1 MVSQVGSMAPMPNYN
16 NPLSATNT
24 MPASNG
30 SVFDYANPLAT
41 GTAYDNDMFMPDF
54 LKTPVINGQAQQAQA
69 QAQVQPQAQA
79 QVQPQTQAQV
89 QNTQADLT
97 QQAPQYQQPVQ
108 TVSQQPVT
116 QPQYDVNQQQV
127 AQQPQYDVANPQQ
140 QTTATQNPQ
149 FTGSGLN
156 GCLAEPQGDD
166 VDYTKSGN
174 PYKKASFGKKSGAV
188 LGFLAPIASH
198 LISGSKEWKQLF
210 KTCPLLAIAG
220 FGIGYLV
227 DSCTEANRA
236 NAADAAAKQAKQ
248 SQILAQSSQQKM
260 SAVA

>member
-54 LKTPVINGQAQQAQA
+54 LKTPVINGQAQ
-69 QAQVQPQAQA
+69 VQPQAQA
-79 QVQPQTQAQV
+79 QA
-89 QNTQADLT
+89 QNTQTDST
-97 QQAPQYQQPVQ
+97 QQVPQSQQPVQ

-116 QPQYDVNQQQV
+116 QPQYDVTPQQV
-127 AQQPQYDVANPQQ
+127 AQPQYDVANPQQ

-149 FTGSGLN
+149 FTGSELN

>member
-16 NPLSATNT
+16 NQLVATNT
-24 MPASNG
+24 MPANNN

-41 GTAYDNDMFMPDF
+41 GTTYDNDMFMPDF
-54 LKTPVINGQAQQAQA
+54 LKTPVITGQAQQA
-69 QAQVQPQAQA
+69 QAQVQPQAQNN
-79 QVQPQTQAQV
+79 QTY
-89 QNTQADLT
+89 LT
-97 QQAPQYQQPVQ
+97 QQVPQ
-108 TVSQQPVT
+108 SQQPVT
-116 QPQYDVNQQQV
+116 QPQYDVTQQQV
-127 AQQPQYDVANPQQ
+127 AQPQYDVTQQQVAQPQYDVANPQQ
-140 QTTATQNPQ
+140 QTVATQNPQ
-149 FTGSGLN
+149 FTGSELN

-220 FGIGYLV
+220 FGIGYLA
-227 DSCTEANRA
+227 DSCTESNRA

-248 SQILAQSSQQKM
+248 SQILAQSPQQQM

>member
-24 MPASNG
+24 MATNNN

-41 GTAYDNDMFMPDF
+41 GTAYDNDMFMPNF
-54 LKTPVINGQAQQAQA
+54 LKTPVITGQAQQA
-69 QAQVQPQAQA
+69 QAQVQPQAQNN
-79 QVQPQTQAQV
+79 QTY
-89 QNTQADLT
+89 LT
-97 QQAPQYQQPVQ
+97 QQVPQ
-108 TVSQQPVT
+108 SQQPVT
-116 QPQYDVNQQQV
+116 
-127 AQQPQYDVANPQQ
+127 QPQYDVANPQQ
-140 QTTATQNPQ
+140 QTVATQNPQ
-149 FTGSGLN
+149 FTGSELN

-227 DSCTEANRA
+227 DSCTESNRA

-248 SQILAQSSQQKM
+248 SQILAQSPQQQM

>member
-16 NPLSATNT
+16 NPLCATNT

-41 GTAYDNDMFMPDF
+41 GTTYDNDMFMPNF
-54 LKTPVINGQAQQAQA
+54 LKTPVITGQAQQA

-79 QVQPQTQAQV
+79 Q
-89 QNTQADLT
+89 NTQTDLT
-97 QQAPQYQQPVQ
+97 QQVPQ
-108 TVSQQPVT
+108 S
-116 QPQYDVNQQQV
+116 QQQV
-127 AQQPQYDVANPQQ
+127 AQPQYDVANPQQ
-140 QTTATQNPQ
+140 QTVATQNPQ
-149 FTGSGLN
+149 FTGSELN

-166 VDYTKSGN
+166 VNYTKSGN

-227 DSCTEANRA
+227 DSCTESNRA

-248 SQILAQSSQQKM
+248 SQILAQSPQQQM

>member
-16 NPLSATNT
+16 NPLFATNT

-30 SVFDYANPLAT
+30 SVFNYANPLAT

-54 LKTPVINGQAQQAQA
+54 LKTPVITGQAQQPQAQA
-69 QAQVQPQAQA
+69 QAQ
-79 QVQPQTQAQV
+79 
-89 QNTQADLT
+89 NTQTDLT
-97 QQAPQYQQPVQ
+97 QQVPQSQQPVQTVSQQPVQ

-116 QPQYDVNQQQV
+116 QPQYDVTQQQV
-127 AQQPQYDVANPQQ
+127 AQPQYDVANPQQ

-149 FTGSGLN
+149 FTGSELN
-156 GCLAEPQGDD
+156 GCLADTQSDD

>member
-16 NPLSATNT
+16 NPLCATNT
-24 MPASNG
+24 MATNNN

-41 GTAYDNDMFMPDF
+41 GTTYDNDMFMPDF
-54 LKTPVINGQAQQAQA
+54 LKTPVITGQAQQT
-69 QAQVQPQAQA
+69 QAQVQPQAQNN
-79 QVQPQTQAQV
+79 QTY
-89 QNTQADLT
+89 LT
-97 QQAPQYQQPVQ
+97 QQVPQ
-108 TVSQQPVT
+108 S
-116 QPQYDVNQQQV
+116 QQQV
-127 AQQPQYDVANPQQ
+127 AQPQYDVANPQQ
-140 QTTATQNPQ
+140 QTVATQNPQ
-149 FTGSGLN
+149 FTGSELN

-220 FGIGYLV
+220 FGIGYLA
-227 DSCTEANRA
+227 DSCTESNRA

-248 SQILAQSSQQKM
+248 SQILAQSPQQQM

>member
-69 QAQVQPQAQA
+69 QAQ
-79 QVQPQTQAQV
+79 
-89 QNTQADLT
+89 NTQTDLT
-97 QQAPQYQQPVQ
+97 QQVPQSQQPVQ

-116 QPQYDVNQQQV
+116 QPQYDVTPQQV

-149 FTGSGLN
+149 FTGSELN

>member
-54 LKTPVINGQAQQAQA
+54 LKTPVINGQAQ
-69 QAQVQPQAQA
+69 VQPQAQA
-79 QVQPQTQAQV
+79 QA
-89 QNTQADLT
+89 QNTQTDLT
-97 QQAPQYQQPVQ
+97 QQVSQSQQPVQ
-108 TVSQQPVT
+108 TVSQQPVA
-116 QPQYDVNQQQV
+116 QPQYDVTPQQV
-127 AQQPQYDVANPQQ
+127 AQPQYDVANPQQ

-149 FTGSGLN
+149 FTGSELN
-156 GCLAEPQGDD
+156 GCLADTQSDD

-227 DSCTEANRA
+227 DSCIEANRA
-236 NAADAAAKQAKQ
+236 NAADAAAKQDKQ

>member
-54 LKTPVINGQAQQAQA
+54 LKTPVITGQAQQA

-79 QVQPQTQAQV
+79 QA
-89 QNTQADLT
+89 QNTQTDLT
-97 QQAPQYQQPVQ
+97 QQVPQ
-108 TVSQQPVT
+108 SQQPVT
-116 QPQYDVNQQQV
+116 QPQYDITQQQV
-127 AQQPQYDVANPQQ
+127 AQPQYDVANPQQ
-140 QTTATQNPQ
+140 QTVATQNPQ
-149 FTGSGLN
+149 FTGSELN
-156 GCLAEPQGDD
+156 GCLADTQGDD

-236 NAADAAAKQAKQ
+236 NAADAAAKQDKQ

>member
-16 NPLSATNT
+16 NPLCATNT

-54 LKTPVINGQAQQAQA
+54 LKTPVITGQAQQA

-79 QVQPQTQAQV
+79 Q
-89 QNTQADLT
+89 NTQTDLT
-97 QQAPQYQQPVQ
+97 QQVPQSQQPVQ
-108 TVSQQPVT
+108 TVSQQPVA
-116 QPQYDVNQQQV
+116 QPQYDVTQQQV

-149 FTGSGLN
+149 FTGSELN
-156 GCLAEPQGDD
+156 GCLAEPQSDD

-198 LISGSKEWKQLF
+198 LIRGSKEWKQLF

>member
-1 MVSQVGSMAPMPNYN
+1 MVSLKLNYLLGKVKIMVSQVGSMAPMPNYN
-16 NPLSATNT
+16 NPLCATNT

-69 QAQVQPQAQA
+69 QVQPQAQA
-79 QVQPQTQAQV
+79 Q
-89 QNTQADLT
+89 NTQTDLT
-97 QQAPQYQQPVQ
+97 QQVPQ
-108 TVSQQPVT
+108 SQQPVT
-116 QPQYDVNQQQV
+116 QPQYDVTQQQV
-127 AQQPQYDVANPQQ
+127 AQPQYDVANPQQ

-149 FTGSGLN
+149 FTGSELN

>member
-16 NPLSATNT
+16 NPLCATNT

-30 SVFDYANPLAT
+30 SVFNYANPLAT

-54 LKTPVINGQAQQAQA
+54 LKTPVITGQAQQA

-79 QVQPQTQAQV
+79 Q
-89 QNTQADLT
+89 NTQTDLT
-97 QQAPQYQQPVQ
+97 QQVPQSQQPVQ
-108 TVSQQPVT
+108 TVSQQVT
-116 QPQYDVNQQQV
+116 QPQYDVTQQQV
-127 AQQPQYDVANPQQ
+127 AQPQYDVANPQQ

-149 FTGSGLN
+149 FTGSELN
-156 GCLAEPQGDD
+156 GCLADTQSGD

>member
-54 LKTPVINGQAQQAQA
+54 LKTPVITGQAQQA

-79 QVQPQTQAQV
+79 QVPAQAQA
-89 QNTQADLT
+89 QNTQTDLT
-97 QQAPQYQQPVQ
+97 QQVPQSQQPVQ

-116 QPQYDVNQQQV
+116 QPQNDVTPQQV
-127 AQQPQYDVANPQQ
+127 AQPQYDVANPQQ

-149 FTGSGLN
+149 FTGSELN

>member
-1 MVSQVGSMAPMPNYN
+1 MVSQVGSMAPIPNYN

-54 LKTPVINGQAQQAQA
+54 LKTPVITGQAQQA

-79 QVQPQTQAQV
+79 Q
-89 QNTQADLT
+89 NTQTDLT
-97 QQAPQYQQPVQ
+97 QQVPQ
-108 TVSQQPVT
+108 SQQPVT
-116 QPQYDVNQQQV
+116 QPQYDVTQQQV
-127 AQQPQYDVANPQQ
+127 AQPQYDVANPQQ
-140 QTTATQNPQ
+140 QTVATQNPQ
-149 FTGSGLN
+149 FTGSELN

-236 NAADAAAKQAKQ
+236 NAADAAAKQDKQ

>member
-69 QAQVQPQAQA
+69 QVQPQAQA
-79 QVQPQTQAQV
+79 QAQPQA
-89 QNTQADLT
+89 QNTQTDLT
-97 QQAPQYQQPVQ
+97 QQVPQ
-108 TVSQQPVT
+108 SQQPVT
-116 QPQYDVNQQQV
+116 QPQYDVTPQQV
-127 AQQPQYDVANPQQ
+127 AQPQYDVANPQQ

-149 FTGSGLN
+149 FTGSELN
-156 GCLAEPQGDD
+156 GCLADTQSDD

>member
-16 NPLSATNT
+16 NPLCATNT

-30 SVFDYANPLAT
+30 SVFNYANPLAT

-54 LKTPVINGQAQQAQA
+54 LKTPVITGQAQQAQA
-69 QAQVQPQAQA
+69 QPQAQA
-79 QVQPQTQAQV
+79 QA
-89 QNTQADLT
+89 QNTQTDLT
-97 QQAPQYQQPVQ
+97 QQVPQ
-108 TVSQQPVT
+108 SQQPVT
-116 QPQYDVNQQQV
+116 QPQYYVTQQQV
-127 AQQPQYDVANPQQ
+127 AQPQYDVANPQQ

-149 FTGSGLN
+149 FTGSELN
-156 GCLAEPQGDD
+156 GCLADTQSDD

>member
-16 NPLSATNT
+16 NPLCATNT

-54 LKTPVINGQAQQAQA
+54 LKTPVITGQAQQAQA
-69 QAQVQPQAQA
+69 QAQA
-79 QVQPQTQAQV
+79 
-89 QNTQADLT
+89 QNTQTDLT
-97 QQAPQYQQPVQ
+97 QQVPQSQQPVQ

-116 QPQYDVNQQQV
+116 QPQYDVTQQQV

-140 QTTATQNPQ
+140 QTTTQNPQ
-149 FTGSGLN
+149 FTGSELN

-236 NAADAAAKQAKQ
+236 NAADAAAKQDKQ

>member
-54 LKTPVINGQAQQAQA
+54 LKTPVITGQAQQAQA
-69 QAQVQPQAQA
+69 Q
-79 QVQPQTQAQV
+79 
-89 QNTQADLT
+89 NTQTDLT
-97 QQAPQYQQPVQ
+97 QQVPQSQQPVQ

-116 QPQYDVNQQQV
+116 QPQYDVTPQQV
-127 AQQPQYDVANPQQ
+127 AQPQYDVANPQQ

-149 FTGSGLN
+149 FTGSELN
-156 GCLAEPQGDD
+156 GCLADPQGDD

>member
-16 NPLSATNT
+16 NPLCATNT

-54 LKTPVINGQAQQAQA
+54 LKTPVINGQAQQPQQAQAQQPQQA

-79 QVQPQTQAQV
+79 QA
-89 QNTQADLT
+89 QNTQTDLT
-97 QQAPQYQQPVQ
+97 QQVPQ
-108 TVSQQPVT
+108 SQQPVA
-116 QPQYDVNQQQV
+116 QPQYDVTPQQV
-127 AQQPQYDVANPQQ
+127 AQPQYDVANPQQ

-149 FTGSGLN
+149 FTGSELN
-156 GCLAEPQGDD
+156 GCLADTQSDD

>member
-1 MVSQVGSMAPMPNYN
+1 MVRLKLNYLLGKVKIMVSQVGSMAPMPNYN

-24 MPASNG
+24 MATNNN

-41 GTAYDNDMFMPDF
+41 GTTYDNDMFMPDF

-69 QAQVQPQAQA
+69 QVQPQAQNN
-79 QVQPQTQAQV
+79 QTY
-89 QNTQADLT
+89 LT
-97 QQAPQYQQPVQ
+97 QQVPQ
-108 TVSQQPVT
+108 SQQPVT
-116 QPQYDVNQQQV
+116 
-127 AQQPQYDVANPQQ
+127 QPQYDVANPQQ
-140 QTTATQNPQ
+140 QTVATQNPQ
-149 FTGSGLN
+149 FTGSELN

-227 DSCTEANRA
+227 DSCTESNRA

-248 SQILAQSSQQKM
+248 SQILAQSPQQQM

>member
-69 QAQVQPQAQA
+69 Q
-79 QVQPQTQAQV
+79 
-89 QNTQADLT
+89 NTQTDLT
-97 QQAPQYQQPVQ
+97 QQVPQSQQPVQ

-116 QPQYDVNQQQV
+116 QPQYDVTPQQV
-127 AQQPQYDVANPQQ
+127 AQPQYDVANPQQ

-149 FTGSGLN
+149 FTGSELN

>member
-16 NPLSATNT
+16 NQLLATNT
-24 MPASNG
+24 MATNNN

-41 GTAYDNDMFMPDF
+41 GTTYDNDMFMPNF
-54 LKTPVINGQAQQAQA
+54 LKTPVITGQAQQA

-79 QVQPQTQAQV
+79 Q
-89 QNTQADLT
+89 NTQTDLT
-97 QQAPQYQQPVQ
+97 QQVPQ
-108 TVSQQPVT
+108 S
-116 QPQYDVNQQQV
+116 QQQV
-127 AQQPQYDVANPQQ
+127 AQPQYDVANSQQ
-140 QTTATQNPQ
+140 QTVATQNPQ
-149 FTGSGLN
+149 FTGSELN

-227 DSCTEANRA
+227 DSCTESNRA

-248 SQILAQSSQQKM
+248 SQILAQSPQQQM

>member
-54 LKTPVINGQAQQAQA
+54 LKTPVITGQA

-79 QVQPQTQAQV
+79 QA
-89 QNTQADLT
+89 QNTQTDLT
-97 QQAPQYQQPVQ
+97 QQVPQ
-108 TVSQQPVT
+108 SQQPVT
-116 QPQYDVNQQQV
+116 QPQYDVTPQQV
-127 AQQPQYDVANPQQ
+127 AQPQYDVANPQQ

-149 FTGSGLN
+149 FTGSELN
-156 GCLAEPQGDD
+156 GCLADTQGDD

-227 DSCTEANRA
+227 DSCTEANSA

>member
-1 MVSQVGSMAPMPNYN
+1 MVSQVGSIT
-16 NPLSATNT
+16 SATNNNSLAPLNPMDAISGNNT
-24 MPASNG
+24 NVN
-30 SVFDYANPLAT
+30 SVFNYGNPLT
-41 GTAYDNDMFMPDF
+41 SGTTYDNDMFMPAY
-54 LKTPVINGQAQQAQA
+54 LKTPVITGQAQQA
-69 QAQVQPQAQA
+69 QAQVQPQAQNN
-79 QVQPQTQAQV
+79 QTY
-89 QNTQADLT
+89 LT
-97 QQAPQYQQPVQ
+97 QQVPQ
-108 TVSQQPVT
+108 S
-116 QPQYDVNQQQV
+116 QQQV
-127 AQQPQYDVANPQQ
+127 AQPQYDVANPQQ
-140 QTTATQNPQ
+140 QTVATQNPQ
-149 FTGSGLN
+149 FTGSELN

-227 DSCTEANRA
+227 DSCTESNRA

-248 SQILAQSSQQKM
+248 SQILAQSPQQQM
-260 SAVA
+260 NAVA

>member
-16 NPLSATNT
+16 NPLCATNT
-24 MPASNG
+24 MATNNN

-41 GTAYDNDMFMPDF
+41 GTAYDNDMFMPNF
-54 LKTPVINGQAQQAQA
+54 LKTPVITGQA

-79 QVQPQTQAQV
+79 Q
-89 QNTQADLT
+89 NTQTDLT
-97 QQAPQYQQPVQ
+97 QQVPQ
-108 TVSQQPVT
+108 S
-116 QPQYDVNQQQV
+116 QQQV
-127 AQQPQYDVANPQQ
+127 AQPQYDVANPQQ
-140 QTTATQNPQ
+140 QTVATQNPQ
-149 FTGSGLN
+149 FTGSELN

-227 DSCTEANRA
+227 DSCTESNRA

-248 SQILAQSSQQKM
+248 SQILAQSPQQQM

>member
-24 MPASNG
+24 MPVSNG

-69 QAQVQPQAQA
+69 QAQA
-79 QVQPQTQAQV
+79 
-89 QNTQADLT
+89 QNTQTDLT
-97 QQAPQYQQPVQ
+97 QQVPQSQQPVQ
-108 TVSQQPVT
+108 TVSQQPVA
-116 QPQYDVNQQQV
+116 QPQYDVTPQQV
-127 AQQPQYDVANPQQ
+127 AQPQYDVANPQQ

-149 FTGSGLN
+149 FTGSELN

>member
-16 NPLSATNT
+16 NPLCATNT
-24 MPASNG
+24 MATNNN

-41 GTAYDNDMFMPDF
+41 GTTYDNDMFMPDF
-54 LKTPVINGQAQQAQA
+54 LKTPVITGQAQQT
-69 QAQVQPQAQA
+69 QAQVQPQAQNN
-79 QVQPQTQAQV
+79 QTY
-89 QNTQADLT
+89 LT
-97 QQAPQYQQPVQ
+97 QQVPQ
-108 TVSQQPVT
+108 SQQPVT
-116 QPQYDVNQQQV
+116 QQQV
-127 AQQPQYDVANPQQ
+127 AQPQYDVANPQQ
-140 QTTATQNPQ
+140 QTVATQNPQ
-149 FTGSGLN
+149 FTGSELN

-227 DSCTEANRA
+227 DSCTESNRA
-236 NAADAAAKQAKQ
+236 NAADATAKQAKQ
-248 SQILAQSSQQKM
+248 SQILAQSPQQQM

>member
-16 NPLSATNT
+16 NPLCATNT

-54 LKTPVINGQAQQAQA
+54 LKTPVITGQA

-79 QVQPQTQAQV
+79 QAQV
-89 QNTQADLT
+89 QAQAQNTQTDLT
-97 QQAPQYQQPVQ
+97 QQVPQ
-108 TVSQQPVT
+108 SQQPVT
-116 QPQYDVNQQQV
+116 QPQYDVTPQQV

-149 FTGSGLN
+149 FTGSELS

>member
-16 NPLSATNT
+16 NPLCATNT

-30 SVFDYANPLAT
+30 SVFNYANPLAT
-41 GTAYDNDMFMPDF
+41 GIAYDNDMFMPDF
-54 LKTPVINGQAQQAQA
+54 LKTPVITGQAQQA

-79 QVQPQTQAQV
+79 Q
-89 QNTQADLT
+89 NTQTDLT
-97 QQAPQYQQPVQ
+97 QQVPQSQQPVQ
-108 TVSQQPVT
+108 TVSQPVT
-116 QPQYDVNQQQV
+116 QPQYDATPQQV
-127 AQQPQYDVANPQQ
+127 AQPQYDVANPQQ
-140 QTTATQNPQ
+140 QTTVTQNPQ
-149 FTGSGLN
+149 FTGSELN
-156 GCLAEPQGDD
+156 GCLADTQSDD

-198 LISGSKEWKQLF
+198 LIRGSKEWKQLF

-227 DSCTEANRA
+227 DSCTESNRA

>member
-54 LKTPVINGQAQQAQA
+54 LKTPVITGQAQQA

-79 QVQPQTQAQV
+79 QA
-89 QNTQADLT
+89 QNTQTDLT
-97 QQAPQYQQPVQ
+97 QQVPQ
-108 TVSQQPVT
+108 SQQPVT
-116 QPQYDVNQQQV
+116 QPQYDVTPQQV
-127 AQQPQYDVANPQQ
+127 AQPQYDVANPQQ
-140 QTTATQNPQ
+140 QTTVTQNPQ
-149 FTGSGLN
+149 FTGSELN

>member
-16 NPLSATNT
+16 NPLCATNT

-54 LKTPVINGQAQQAQA
+54 LKTPVITGQAQQAQA
-69 QAQVQPQAQA
+69 QAQS
-79 QVQPQTQAQV
+79 
-89 QNTQADLT
+89 QNTQTDLT
-97 QQAPQYQQPVQ
+97 QQVPQSQQPVQ

-116 QPQYDVNQQQV
+116 QPQYDATPQQV
-127 AQQPQYDVANPQQ
+127 AQPQYDVANPQQ

-149 FTGSGLN
+149 FTGSELN
-156 GCLAEPQGDD
+156 GCLADTQGDD

>member
-1 MVSQVGSMAPMPNYN
+1 MVRLKLNYLLGKVKIMVSQVGSMAPMPNYN

-69 QAQVQPQAQA
+69 Q
-79 QVQPQTQAQV
+79 
-89 QNTQADLT
+89 NTQTDLT
-97 QQAPQYQQPVQ
+97 QQVPQSQQPVQ

-116 QPQYDVNQQQV
+116 QPQYDVTPQQV
-127 AQQPQYDVANPQQ
+127 AQPQYDVANPQQ

-149 FTGSGLN
+149 FTGSELN

>member
-16 NPLSATNT
+16 NPLCATNT

-54 LKTPVINGQAQQAQA
+54 LKTPVITGQAQ

-79 QVQPQTQAQV
+79 QA
-89 QNTQADLT
+89 QNTQTDLT
-97 QQAPQYQQPVQ
+97 QQVPQSQQPVQ

-116 QPQYDVNQQQV
+116 QPQYDVTQQQV
-127 AQQPQYDVANPQQ
+127 AQPQYDVASPQQ

-149 FTGSGLN
+149 FTGSELN
-156 GCLAEPQGDD
+156 GCLADTQSDD

-236 NAADAAAKQAKQ
+236 NDADAAAKQDKQ

>member
-54 LKTPVINGQAQQAQA
+54 LKTPVITGQAQQAQA
-69 QAQVQPQAQA
+69 QAQ
-79 QVQPQTQAQV
+79 
-89 QNTQADLT
+89 NTQTDLT
-97 QQAPQYQQPVQ
+97 QQVPQSQQPVQ

-116 QPQYDVNQQQV
+116 QPQYDVTQQQV
-127 AQQPQYDVANPQQ
+127 AQPQYDVANPQQ

-149 FTGSGLN
+149 FTGSELN
-156 GCLAEPQGDD
+156 GCLADTQGDD

>member
-16 NPLSATNT
+16 NPLCATNT
-24 MPASNG
+24 MATNNN

-41 GTAYDNDMFMPDF
+41 GTAYDNDMLMPDF

-69 QAQVQPQAQA
+69 QVQPQAQNN
-79 QVQPQTQAQV
+79 QTY
-89 QNTQADLT
+89 LT
-97 QQAPQYQQPVQ
+97 QQVPQ
-108 TVSQQPVT
+108 SQQPVT
-116 QPQYDVNQQQV
+116 QPQYDVTQQQV
-127 AQQPQYDVANPQQ
+127 AQPQYDVANPQQ
-140 QTTATQNPQ
+140 QTVATQNPQ
-149 FTGSGLN
+149 FTGSELN

-227 DSCTEANRA
+227 DSCTESNRA

-248 SQILAQSSQQKM
+248 SQILAQSPQQQM

>member
-1 MVSQVGSMAPMPNYN
+1 MVSQVGSIT
-16 NPLSATNT
+16 SATNNNSLAPLNPMDAISGNNT
-24 MPASNG
+24 NVN
-30 SVFDYANPLAT
+30 SVFNYGNPLT
-41 GTAYDNDMFMPDF
+41 SGTTYDNDMFMPAY
-54 LKTPVINGQAQQAQA
+54 LKTPAITAQGQQVQAQN
-69 QAQVQPQAQA
+69 PQMG
-79 QVQPQTQAQV
+79 
-89 QNTQADLT
+89 
-97 QQAPQYQQPVQ
+97 QQAIAQNQAAPQQ
-108 TVSQQPVT
+108 TA
-116 QPQYDVNQQQV
+116 QPQYDMTQQQ
-127 AQQPQYDVANPQQ
+127 AMQPQYNIENPQQ
-140 QTTATQNPQ
+140 QTAQTQNPQ
-149 FTGSGLN
+149 FTGSELN

-227 DSCTEANRA
+227 DSCTESNRA

-248 SQILAQSSQQKM
+248 SQILAQSPQQQM

>member
-16 NPLSATNT
+16 NPLCATNT

-41 GTAYDNDMFMPDF
+41 GTAYDNDMFMPNF
-54 LKTPVINGQAQQAQA
+54 LKTPVITGQAQQA

-79 QVQPQTQAQV
+79 Q
-89 QNTQADLT
+89 NTQTDLT
-97 QQAPQYQQPVQ
+97 QQVPQ
-108 TVSQQPVT
+108 SQQPVT
-116 QPQYDVNQQQV
+116 QPQYDVTQQQV
-127 AQQPQYDVANPQQ
+127 AQPQYDVANPQQ

-149 FTGSGLN
+149 FTGSELN

>member
-54 LKTPVINGQAQQAQA
+54 LKTPVITGQAQQA

-79 QVQPQTQAQV
+79 QA
-89 QNTQADLT
+89 QNTQTDLT
-97 QQAPQYQQPVQ
+97 QQVPQSQQPVQ

-116 QPQYDVNQQQV
+116 QPQYDVT
-127 AQQPQYDVANPQQ
+127 QQ

-149 FTGSGLN
+149 FTGSELN
-156 GCLAEPQGDD
+156 GCLADTQGDD

-227 DSCTEANRA
+227 DSCTESNRA
-236 NAADAAAKQAKQ
+236 NAADAAAKQDKQ